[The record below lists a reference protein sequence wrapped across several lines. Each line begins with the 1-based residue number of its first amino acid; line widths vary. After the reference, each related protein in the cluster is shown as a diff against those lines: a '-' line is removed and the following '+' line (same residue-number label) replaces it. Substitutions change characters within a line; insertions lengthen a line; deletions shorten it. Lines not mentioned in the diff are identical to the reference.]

1 MTIYICVCMC
11 PLNILLKF
19 IFFLGFVYSL
29 LPATPLQDNIPEK
42 GKVNK
47 NQAAR
52 NAKSLLK
59 VHE

>member
-1 MTIYICVCMC
+1 MC